1 MMADRLDGRGCVRV
15 REAVELHAGY
25 DPCILL
31 FEQKIEMSTDRYQKG
46 MDKLKELTVA
56 DANSPTGHMEVGESF
71 RDSAP
76 DLTRLVVE
84 FAFGDI
90 YARPGLDN
98 KQKVL
103 TTISALVAQGTPQI
117 GMHVITGLNVGL
129 TADEIA
135 GCIMHLIPYVG
146 FPRALN
152 ALKDRK

>member
-1 MMADRLDGRGCVRV
+1 MA
-15 REAVELHAGY
+15 
-25 DPCILL
+25 
-31 FEQKIEMSTDRYQKG
+31 TDRYQKG
-46 MDKLKELTVA
+46 LDKLKELTVP
-56 DANSPTGHMEVGESF
+56 DENSPTGHMDIGEGF
-71 RDSAP
+71 KDVAP
-76 DLTRLVVE
+76 DLTKYVVE

-117 GMHVITGLNVGL
+117 GMHVVTGLNVGL
-129 TADEIA
+129 TPDEIV

-152 ALKDRK
+152 ALRVAQEVFKEQGVSVEQGSGTQ